1 MAATPGDLGVAAL
14 TVIPTYNEA
23 DNLQRLVAAVR
34 AIGSRVLVVDDG
46 SPDGTGDL
54 ADELAAADQQ
64 VSVLHRTEKQGLGPA
79 YAAGFAA
86 ALDYDVDVI
95 CQMDADFSHD
105 PADLPM
111 LIEAVHHGADL
122 AIGSRYVEG
131 GGTPGWPLSRRLIS
145 AGGNLWARTMLG
157 VDVRDITAGFR
168 AWSRAGLAA
177 ADPSTS
183 HAAGYAFQVETAW
196 RAVRAGCTV
205 VERPIIFRDRQAG
218 DSKMDTA
225 IVLEAARLVT
235 SWGIRRMT
243 RRLP

>member
-1 MAATPGDLGVAAL
+1 MAATPGDLPAPAL
-14 TVIPTYNEA
+14 TVIPTYNER
-23 DNLQRLVAAVR
+23 DNLERLVAAVR
-34 AIGSRVLVVDDG
+34 ATGCEVLVVDDG
-46 SPDGTGDL
+46 SPDGTGDV
-54 ADELAAADQQ
+54 ADALAAVDDG
-64 VSVLHRTEKQGLGPA
+64 VRVLHRTEKQGLGPA
-79 YAAGFAA
+79 YAAGFAD
-86 ALDYDVDVI
+86 ALNQDVDVI

-111 LIEAVHHGADL
+111 LVAAIRDGADL
-122 AIGSRYVEG
+122 AIGSRYVDG

-157 VDVRDITAGFR
+157 IDVRDVTAGFR
-168 AWSRAGLAA
+168 AWSRAGLEA
-177 ADPSTS
+177 ADPASS

-196 RAVRAGCTV
+196 RAVRSGCTV

-235 SWGIRRMT
+235 TWGFRRMT